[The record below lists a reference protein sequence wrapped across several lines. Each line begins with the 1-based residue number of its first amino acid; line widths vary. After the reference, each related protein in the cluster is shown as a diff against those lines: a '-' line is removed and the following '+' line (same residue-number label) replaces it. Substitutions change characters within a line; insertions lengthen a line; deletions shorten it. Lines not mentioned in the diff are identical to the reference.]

1 VTECRNCGGTNL
13 ENLGPIGRLAP
24 FFLKRVLGLEI
35 RSDRSK
41 GLLKQRIR
49 NLAAIPMSLLSR
61 ASSSHT
67 FAEMQICKDCEF
79 IQTRNPFRDDDIMR
93 LYRDYRSDSYN
104 RERIQYEPSYSS
116 IAAQVGQDQTEISN
130 RVRSLNAFLHRNLGS
145 RQPATILD
153 YGGADG
159 KFLPDYPG
167 SKSVYE
173 VSEIQPVAGVTRIH
187 DESKLGLYSLVLL
200 SHVIEHATHPV
211 DLVRK
216 VASYVEP
223 DGYLYLETPQ
233 EIDDRDRVALRE
245 GSVQFDI
252 GIHEHINSYCIPA
265 VSALL
270 KSSGLSVVAIESG
283 LVNVGWAKAVHIR
296 ALGQKKPV

>member
-1 VTECRNCGGTNL
+1 MTECRNCGGTNL

-173 VSEIQPVAGVTRIH
+173 VSDIQPVAGVTRIH